1 LPQGHGGH
9 RQSTVKE
16 ERGFTLR
23 SSFVSS
29 FRSESFRSAEGYQS
43 EGDFTEN

>member
-1 LPQGHGGH
+1 LPPGQGGH

-16 ERGFTLR
+16 ERSFTLR
-23 SSFVSS
+23 TPFVSS
-29 FRSESFRSAEGYQS
+29 FRSESFRGAEGYQS